1 MLFLILALAVW
12 LVAGAFF
19 TIIAVSVGR
28 GGGTAAPIADLHA
41 AAVTAGYS
49 LGAAL
54 LLLGTTWIVLPA
66 ARPAIGRAGILW
78 IAVTA
83 LLLGT
88 RQVSGWPLFVAAI
101 VALAIAL
108 DVIRRLGAAI
118 RTRWRDGRS
127 AGRLSA

>member
-1 MLFLILALAVW
+1 MLFLILCLAVW
-12 LVAGAFF
+12 LGAGAFF

-41 AAVTAGYS
+41 AVVTAAYS

-54 LLLGTTWIVLPA
+54 LLLGATWIVLPA
-66 ARPAIGRAGILW
+66 ARRAIGRAAILW

-88 RQVSGWPLFVAAI
+88 RQVGGWPLFVAAI

>member
-1 MLFLILALAVW
+1 MFFLVLVLAVW

-19 TIIAVSVGR
+19 AIIAVSVG
-28 GGGTAAPIADLHA
+28 GGAGSSAPIADLHA

-54 LLLGTTWIVLPA
+54 LLLGATWIVLPA
-66 ARPAIGRAGILW
+66 ARRAIGRAAMLW

-101 VALAIAL
+101 VALAPS
-108 DVIRRLGAAI
+108 
-118 RTRWRDGRS
+118 RS
-127 AGRLSA
+127 T